1 MRQLHLEAQFRNTVY
16 EEYTSEK
23 KKKKSHFYL
32 RGLNELFV
40 SFKIF

>member
-23 KKKKSHFYL
+23 KKSHFYL